1 MGATGEEPK
10 EGKGVQ
16 KLANLK
22 RSCLDPAL
30 SPCLT
35 RRRGGGGSLRA
46 FRRARDGEAQ
56 GRVDWKRNG
65 WPDVKFE
72 GASAKWDLRNEHQ
85 REKREESRERREKR
99 EQRKDTREKAMVRS
113 QKGGMVEKRVGP

>member
-1 MGATGEEPK
+1 MGATGEELK

-35 RRRGGGGSLRA
+35 RRRGGGGSFRA
-46 FRRARDGEAQ
+46 FRRARHSEAK
-56 GRVDWKRNG
+56 GRVDWKWFR
-65 WPDVKFE
+65 WPDAKFGVT
-72 GASAKWDLRNEHQ
+72 GAKCDLRKEPEEGRGKRAEK
-85 REKREESRERREKR
+85 REKREARREKR
-99 EQRKDTREKAMVRS
+99 ETSTIKM
-113 QKGGMVEKRVGP
+113 

>member
-22 RSCLDPAL
+22 RSCLDLAL

-56 GRVDWKRNG
+56 GGVDWKVDG
-65 WPDVKFE
+65 LPDAKFE
-72 GASAKWDLRNEHQ
+72 VTAAKCGLKNEQ
-85 REKREESRERREKR
+85 PRGKREERCE
-99 EQRKDTREKAMVRS
+99 VRS
-113 QKGGMVEKRVGP
+113 AK